1 MLESLY
7 IENVAVIEKAEIN
20 FTDGFNILTGQTG
33 AGKSIIIDS
42 LNLLLGQ
49 RASRDMIRTGADRAF
64 VSAVFSISASKLKKF
79 LAERDIYPDDD
90 GNLLIERSFRQDG
103 HGAAKINGRPVSVTL
118 LKEIAEHLIT
128 IHGQHMNQQIMN
140 PASHISYIDNYG
152 NYTPLLN
159 EYRELYREVTAARK
173 ELLRL
178 QRIAT
183 DKAERQD
190 ILTYRVQELKNANLV
205 IGEEEQLLEKR
216 NAASHAEKITDALSQ
231 ALDRLS
237 DREDSAYDLLLRS
250 QHDLDHVGQYSAS
263 LRECADILNDILPAL
278 EDGIRTLR
286 NAQNAVSYEPGEL
299 DAIEYRLNLIKRMKV
314 KYGGNVESALQ
325 LLAASQKELD
335 ELDLSEENITKQDAV
350 FQELAGKLAEKSK
363 DLTAARVACSEQL
376 SKAIMEKLAFLDMER
391 CQFTVSITPSEKY
404 TPLGHDTVEFFM
416 SANPGET
423 PKPLAKIASGGELSR
438 IMLSIIHALSEND
451 RPDTMIFDE
460 VDSGVSGKTAQ
471 KIGVLLKGVSRQ
483 SQVLCVTHLA
493 QIAAMA
499 DNHLLIAKN
508 TTESQTFTQVF
519 RLDHE
524 GRRRE
529 VARIIG
535 GVNITETTLKTAD
548 ELIAAGNL

>member
-1 MLESLY
+1 MLETLY

-20 FTDGFNILTGQTG
+20 FTNGFNILTGETG

-64 VSAVFSISASKLKKF
+64 VSAVFSISAPKLKEI
-79 LAERDIYPDDD
+79 LAARDIYPDDD

-103 HGAAKINGRPVSVTL
+103 HGTAKINGRPVSVTL
-118 LKEIAEHLIT
+118 LKELAERLVT

-152 NYTPLLN
+152 NYTQLLR
-159 EYRELYREVTAARK
+159 EYHELYREVTVARK

-178 QRIAT
+178 QRIAAEKT
-183 DKAERQD
+183 ERQD
-190 ILTYRVQELKNANLV
+190 ILAYRVQELKNANLTP
-205 IGEEEQLLEKR
+205 GEEEHLLEKR
-216 NAASHAEKITDALSQ
+216 NAASHAEKITDAISQ
-231 ALDRLS
+231 TLDRLS
-237 DREDSAYDLLLRS
+237 DREHSAYDLMLQS
-250 QHDLDHVGQYSAS
+250 KNELDHVSQYAAPV
-263 LRECADILNDILPAL
+263 RDCVNILNEILPAL
-278 EDGIRTLR
+278 EEGINTLR
-286 NAQNAVSYEPGEL
+286 NAQNAISYEPGEL
-299 DAIEYRLNLIKRMKV
+299 DTIEHRLSLIKRIKA
-314 KYGGNVESALQ
+314 KYGGTVESALRE
-325 LLAASQKELD
+325 LAVSQKELD
-335 ELDLSEENITKQDAV
+335 ELDLSEENLAKQDAV

-363 DLTAARVACSEQL
+363 DLTAARIACSKQL

-404 TPLGHDTVEFFM
+404 TALGHDTVEFFM
-416 SANPGET
+416 SANPGES

-438 IMLSIIHALSEND
+438 IMLSIIHALSEKD

-471 KIGVLLKGVSRQ
+471 KIGVLLKEVSRQ

-499 DNHLLIAKN
+499 DNHLLITKKAIEN
-508 TTESQTFTQVF
+508 QTFTQVSQ
-519 RLDHE
+519 LDHE

-529 VARIIG
+529 VARIVG
-535 GVNITETTLKTAD
+535 GINITETTLNTAD